1 MSHQI
6 QSLPPSSSFSSSL
19 VVGLFLQSMCLMMIT
34 VKRIVACLP
43 CLLDKQLLYKKNPP
57 NASFQFCT
65 HRQTRLLALT
75 FFALTGLE
83 PMSAY
88 LAFIL
93 LFLATIDIF
102 WLFGKIVSDSQN
114 AQEGKFKSCFSL
126 VPV

>member
-1 MSHQI
+1 MLH
-6 QSLPPSSSFSSSL
+6 FH
-19 VVGLFLQSMCLMMIT
+19 FAHT
-34 VKRIVACLP
+34 
-43 CLLDKQLLYKKNPP
+43 DKH
-57 NASFQFCT
+57 T
-65 HRQTRLLALT
+65 QTRLLALT
-75 FFALTGLE
+75 LFALTGLE

-114 AQEGKFKSCFSL
+114 AQEGKFRPCFSL